1 MALEVRGMNLIK
13 ENKNFRLV
21 FFGALVS
28 SIGDVLFNF
37 AIGLYILDITHSAF
51 MLSLYG
57 VVGGITW
64 ILLAPFGGVWV
75 DRLSRVK
82 IIYWTDLIRGCTFLL
97 CGMMMVFIKDRTL
110 LMIGLCVTSIISAM
124 NGALFGPA
132 SQAIIP
138 LTVESDKLMKAN
150 SLMSLM
156 YGIKDVIGM
165 LVAGVLYAWIGPII
179 IVFINGISF
188 IISGITE
195 RFISIEETVS
205 ESKSQVL
212 KEFKEG
218 FGYIISQNKA
228 IVFLLVIINL
238 KNLALGPIQSVLVP
252 YLMSEQLQAN
262 EMHLSYLYV
271 AMALGGVVGSLLLSQ
286 NYFKD
291 KTFQIM
297 KISLFILMITLVF
310 QWGIFHLLLIDVVSY
325 LGFLIVLF
333 LVFVISGSINV
344 LFYVPIMVS
353 LQQLVHADFYGRVM
367 SLFTMI
373 SSITT
378 PISLMVGGVIID
390 YLGIDAMY
398 IFSMIFLVISLVFIK
413 NLKKVATATF

>member
-1 MALEVRGMNLIK
+1 
-13 ENKNFRLV
+13 
-21 FFGALVS
+21 
-28 SIGDVLFNF
+28 
-37 AIGLYILDITHSAF
+37 
-51 MLSLYG
+51 
-57 VVGGITW
+57 
-64 ILLAPFGGVWV
+64 
-75 DRLSRVK
+75 
-82 IIYWTDLIRGCTFLL
+82 
-97 CGMMMVFIKDRTL
+97 MVFIKDPTR

-188 IISGITE
+188 IVSGITE
-195 RFISIEETVS
+195 MFISIEETVS
-205 ESKSQVL
+205 ESKHQVL
-212 KEFKEG
+212 KELKEG
-218 FGYIISQNKA
+218 FRYILSQNKA
-228 IVFLLVIINL
+228 IIFLLVIINL

-252 YLMSEQLQAN
+252 YLMNEQLQAN

-271 AMALGGVVGSLLLSQ
+271 AMALGGVVGSLLVSQ

-291 KTFQIM
+291 KTFQM
-297 KISLFILMITLVF
+297 LKISLIILMITLVF

-333 LVFVISGSINV
+333 SVFVISGSINV
-344 LFYVPIMVS
+344 LFYVPMMVS

-373 SSITT
+373 SSVTT
-378 PISLMVGGVIID
+378 PISLMMGGVIID

-413 NLKKVATATF
+413 NLKKVATATFLRFF

>member
-21 FFGALVS
+21 FLGSLVS
-28 SIGDVLFNF
+28 SVGDVLFNF

-57 VVGGITW
+57 MVGGIMW
-64 ILLAPFGGVWV
+64 ILLAPLGGVWV

-97 CGMMMVFIKDRTL
+97 CGMMMVFIKDPTL
-110 LMIGLCVTSIISAM
+110 LMIGLCVTSIISAI

-188 IISGITE
+188 IVSGITE
-195 RFISIEETVS
+195 MFISIEETVS
-205 ESKSQVL
+205 ESKNQVL
-212 KEFKEG
+212 KELKEG
-218 FGYIISQNKA
+218 FKYILSQSKS
-228 IVFLLVIINL
+228 IIFLLVIINL

-252 YLMSEQLQAN
+252 YLMNEQLKAN

-271 AMALGGVVGSLLLSQ
+271 AMALGGVVGSLLVSQ

-291 KTFQIM
+291 KTFQMM
-297 KISLFILMITLVF
+297 KISLIILIITLVF
-310 QWGIFHLLLIDVVSY
+310 QWGIFYLLVIDVVSY
-325 LGFLIVLF
+325 LVFLIVLF
-333 LVFVISGSINV
+333 SVFVISGSINV
-344 LFYVPIMVS
+344 LFYVPMMVS
-353 LQQLVHADFYGRVM
+353 LQQIVHADFYGRVM

-390 YLGIDAMY
+390 YLGIDTMY
-398 IFSMIFLVISLVFIK
+398 IFSIIFLVISLVFIK
-413 NLKKVATATF
+413 NLKKV

>member
-21 FFGALVS
+21 FLGALVS

-37 AIGLYILDITHSAF
+37 AIGLYILHITHSAF

-57 VVGGITW
+57 MVGGITW
-64 ILLAPFGGVWV
+64 ILLAPFGGVLV

-82 IIYWTDLIRGCTFLL
+82 IIYWTDMIRGCTFLL
-97 CGMMMVFIKDRTL
+97 CGMMMLFIKDPTI

-188 IISGITE
+188 IVSGITE
-195 RFISIEETVS
+195 MFISIEETVS
-205 ESKSQVL
+205 ESKNQVL
-212 KEFKEG
+212 KELKEG
-218 FGYIISQNKA
+218 FRYILSQNKA
-228 IVFLLVIINL
+228 IIFLLVIINL
-238 KNLALGPIQSVLVP
+238 KNLALGLIQSVLVP
-252 YLMSEQLQAN
+252 YLMNEQLQAN

-271 AMALGGVVGSLLLSQ
+271 AMALGGVVGSLLVSQ

-291 KTFQIM
+291 KTFQM
-297 KISLFILMITLVF
+297 LKISLIILMITLVF

-333 LVFVISGSINV
+333 SVFVISGSINV
-344 LFYVPIMVS
+344 LFYVPMMVS

-378 PISLMVGGVIID
+378 PISLMMGGVIID

-398 IFSMIFLVISLVFIK
+398 IFSMIFLRF
-413 NLKKVATATF
+413 F